1 MWIINSTEKYVILPM
16 ISVNIYGKSGLY
28 NIMVSGRQL
37 GQTLADAE
45 FLVVK
50 Q

>member
-1 MWIINSTEKYVILPM
+1 MLPM

-28 NIMVSGRQL
+28 NIMASGREL